1 MHKNRFNK
9 MQRVI
14 VSATKQYKLLISL
27 LFCNASKCTAIIQ
40 LPQYC
45 QRLHE
50 MTINPPANIKALLP
64 ILILLSASANK
75 MSKLK
80 ERAKEY
86 AALIMEELDPEN
98 LVH

>member
-1 MHKNRFNK
+1 MPLIRPEAALTPTGKRQARALSSFLKSRGVRFNVVYSSPFD
-9 MQRVI
+9 R
-14 VSATKQYKLLISL
+14 ARG
-27 LFCNASKCTAIIQ
+27 TALAVFQ
-40 LPQYC
+40 
-45 QRLHE
+45 
-50 MTINPPANIKALLP
+50 
-64 ILILLSASANK
+64 LILLSASSNK